1 MNNKECLYWGNCGVK
16 LITESE
22 GATQCNNQSNCSL
35 IDDGFEYKR
44 LSKFMSSVFTL
55 LFFLGRINLDF
66 FCVGLVVWYIL
77 NTFSKIKENPWSNVI
92 VKSELV

>member
-35 IDDGFEYKR
+35 MMALNIKGFPN
-44 LSKFMSSVFTL
+44 S
-55 LFFLGRINLDF
+55 FLQG
-66 FCVGLVVWYIL
+66 
-77 NTFSKIKENPWSNVI
+77 PP
-92 VKSELV
+92 